1 VTGVRAAGLRA
12 GYDGTDVL
20 LDVTFDA
27 RAGQVVG
34 VLGPNG
40 GGKTT
45 LFRVLLGE
53 LEHTGEMAVDGSVAS
68 VPQGDRARL
77 DFPVSALDVALMG
90 AYARTPWFRRIARAD
105 RDAARAALERVGL
118 ADRERAPFGTLSGG
132 QRRRVLIARALVQ
145 DAQVLL
151 LDEPFAGVDAAS
163 EGRILTLFDEL
174 AAEGRTLLVATH
186 DVEQARRWHRVLCLH
201 GCQIAYGT
209 PGEVLTSRTL
219 EDTYGH
225 DLVVLPDGS
234 RAVQSHH
241 HDHDA

>member
-1 VTGVRAAGLRA
+1 VTAVRAAGLSA
-12 GYDGTDVL
+12 GYDGRAALTGI
-20 LDVTFDA
+20 TFE
-27 RAGQVVG
+27 AGAGEVVG

-53 LEHTGEMAVDGSVAS
+53 LPHEGALAVDGSLAS

-90 AYARTPWFRRIARAD
+90 AYARTPWFRRLSRAD
-105 RDAARAALERVGL
+105 REAALAALDRVGL
-118 ADRERAPFGTLSGG
+118 ADRARDRFGTLSGG

-145 DAQVLL
+145 DAQIVL

-163 EGRILTLFDEL
+163 EERILALFDDL

-186 DVEQARRWHRVLCLH
+186 DVQQARRWPRVLCLH
-201 GCQIAYGT
+201 GSQIAFGSPT
-209 PGEVLTSRTL
+209 DVLTPVVL
-219 EDTYGH
+219 ERTYGH
-225 DLVVLPDGS
+225 DLVVLEHGDL
-234 RAVQSHH
+234 AVQVQH
-241 HDHDA
+241 HDHDT